1 MKQYL
6 HNVLHT
12 LLLGRTGKCVL
23 FLFLLLLITALPIG
37 KGWGGASLFAQQDP
51 QYSQYM
57 FNQLSI
63 NPAYAGSKE
72 GLSTAVFLR
81 NQWTGID
88 GAPKTE
94 TITIHGPMRKK
105 KAGLGFTVI
114 ADQLG
119 PKKSIGA
126 LGSYSYRI
134 KIRDGKLSMGLRFGI
149 YQYSYN
155 YNLENFYKDP
165 LDKYNGYNASV
176 IVPTAD
182 AGLYYYTNSMY
193 AGFSATH
200 LYTGRLTSVD
210 NLNGT
215 DSQLSPHL
223 FFTGGKALA
232 ISKKLIFSPSCMVKV
247 VKGSPASADLNF
259 SFLLENRLW
268 VGLSLR
274 SKYGIV
280 AYTQFNITDKFK
292 IGYAFDFGI
301 NKIGRASGGSH
312 EIMLSY
318 DFKISKPNFF
328 SPRYF

>member
-1 MKQYL
+1 MKRVTNIWL
-6 HNVLHT
+6 VLWFSSSSWR
-12 LLLGRTGKCVL
+12 LGGAFCA
-23 FLFLLLLITALPIG
+23 LLLLSFGEAG
-37 KGWGGASLFAQQDP
+37 RGFAQQDP

-72 GLSTAVFLR
+72 GLSTALFLR

-88 GAPKTE
+88 GSPKTE

-126 LGSYSYRI
+126 LGSYAYRI
-134 KIRDGKLSMGLRFGI
+134 KIKDGKL
-149 YQYSYN
+149 YYN
-155 YNLENFYKDP
+155 
-165 LDKYNGYNASV
+165 
-176 IVPTAD
+176 
-182 AGLYYYTNSMY
+182 TNSMY

-210 NLNGT
+210 NLNGA
-215 DSQLSPHL
+215 DSQLAPHL
-223 FFTGGKALA
+223 FFTGGKALV
-232 ISKKLIFSPSCMVKV
+232 ISKKLIFSPSCMIKV
-247 VKGSPASADLNF
+247 VKGSPVTADLNF